1 MVFRPANSPELKDL
15 ELAPFASKQS
25 LQYNT
30 PCNGVDEL
38 VFVVEEAFKLMRA
51 ETLNGI
57 LFPNGGSTCIRC
69 LVLPYYFNS
78 CFLCEA
84 VPITRLLSELDLLL
98 VDAGMV
104 RAITFKTGIIFR
116 CDYRAGN

>member
-57 LFPNGGSTCIRC
+57 FISKRRKYMHTM
-69 LVLPYYFNS
+69 S
-78 CFLCEA
+78 C
-84 VPITRLLSELDLLL
+84 TTLLL
-98 VDAGMV
+98 
-104 RAITFKTGIIFR
+104 
-116 CDYRAGN
+116 